1 MSFSMPE
8 LSRKERELVQ
18 RKKFIMDVAL
28 NLFSEKGY
36 HQTSMNE
43 IAQKA
48 EFSVG
53 TIYNFFINKEE
64 LYKAMINEK
73 AALFYE
79 NLKTVL
85 DSHGTPEEVINR
97 WVDAKINLYTENRHF
112 FSIFFVE
119 SMRINISLRAALTEE
134 IRQLHQD
141 LRKRLA
147 DVFKKGIAEKTFS
160 DFDPWLLALSLDGMV
175 NSILVTMVEHSEFQ
189 DISKEVIL
197 DIFYSSIKK

>member
-1 MSFSMPE
+1 MSE

-53 TIYNFFINKEE
+53 TLYNFFINKEE
-64 LYKAMINEK
+64 LYRAMVNEK
-73 AALFYE
+73 ASDFYE
-79 NLKTVL
+79 ILIKVL
-85 DSHGTPEEVINR
+85 DSPGTPEEIIR
-97 WVDAKINLYTENRHF
+97 KWVKTKIKLYTENRQF

-119 SMRINISLRAALTEE
+119 SMKINISLRAALTKE
-134 IRQLHQD
+134 IRELHQD
-141 LRKRLA
+141 IRKRLTS
-147 DVFKKGIAEKTFS
+147 VFEKGIKDKIFADFS
-160 DFDPWLLALSLDGMV
+160 PWLLALSLDGIV
-175 NSILVTMVEHSEFQ
+175 NTILVSIVEHPDSLEINE
-189 DISKEVIL
+189 DTIL
-197 DIFYSSIKK
+197 DIFYGQIKKA